1 MATKGS
7 NSFKIGRDAKTGK
20 LVPVETARQ
29 NPDRY
34 VVEHMPKPGRGDV
47 KK

>member
-1 MATKGS
+1 MAKGDS
-7 NSFKIGRDAKTGK
+7 YKIGRDARTGH
-20 LVPVETARQ
+20 LVPVEKARS

-34 VVEHMPKPGRGDV
+34 VVEHMPKSGHGDTGR